1 MNDHGLEQMVHFPTQ
16 EKNILDLILTT
27 LPGQFQDVHSPDKLS
42 DHDIV
47 FSGTLKIFIPPI
59 KKPRRKVY
67 LYRKGNYESLRKDT
81 FEFAKEKYFSGH
93 SDTRSVQE
101 NFDLLTS
108 FIQDSA
114 DKHIPSKTNRPV
126 SSIPWITSEIRRTIR
141 RRNKTHAKAKMT
153 GSSKLRSKFETL
165 RREIKADVRKQHDL
179 YVNNL
184 VGDVK
189 ANPRDFYQY
198 INCRKKTP
206 KVFHP

>member
-1 MNDHGLEQMVHFPTQ
+1 M
-16 EKNILDLILTT
+16 
-27 LPGQFQDVHSPDKLS
+27 
-42 DHDIV
+42 
-47 FSGTLKIFIPPI
+47 
-59 KKPRRKVY
+59 
-67 LYRKGNYESLRKDT
+67 RKDA
-81 FEFAKEKYFSGH
+81 FEFVKEKYFNGH

-101 NFDLLTS
+101 NVDLIIS

-114 DKHIPSKTNRPV
+114 DKHIPPKTSRSI
-126 SSIPWITSEIRRTIR
+126 SSVPWITPEIRKKIR
-141 RRNKTHAKAKMT
+141 RKNKTHAKAKKT

-189 ANPRDFYQY
+189 ANPRDLNRY
-198 INCRKKTP
+198 INSQKKTP